1 MQFAWSTNGQN
12 WNALNKGQAV
22 DGSYL
27 PPWDRGVRVG
37 LTAKGPAGGSIAF
50 DRFTLMHQ

>member
-12 WNALNKGQAV
+12 WNSLNKGQAV

-37 LTAKGPAGGSIAF
+37 LTAKGPAGSAVAF